1 MKHEKTNFHLLFR
14 EQNYDEDLDNVT
26 MVPNFIYICQT
37 FSLFFSSFPNLSKS
51 FRKHFLCKVNLADFK
66 RTIL

>member
-26 MVPNFIYICQT
+26 MVPNFIYSGDT
-37 FSLFFSSFPNLSKS
+37 FSVLFSSFPCLSKS
-51 FRKHFLCKVNLADFK
+51 FRKYFLFKVTLADIK
-66 RTIL
+66 RTI